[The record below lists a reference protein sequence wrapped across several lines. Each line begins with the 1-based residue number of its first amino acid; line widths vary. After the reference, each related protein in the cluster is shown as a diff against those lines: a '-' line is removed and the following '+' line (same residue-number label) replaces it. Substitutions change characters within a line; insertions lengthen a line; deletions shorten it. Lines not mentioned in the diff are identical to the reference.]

1 MMSVTWMGIALILV
15 ALGLFA
21 LDLKVTG
28 HGLPAAWGILVL
40 VAGIAMVSGAAAPYP
55 WISSLILVSVVAF
68 TVLLF
73 VGVVASVPSAKRIP
87 ARTGAEGMVEEVG
100 VAKSPISAGS
110 QGWVFVHG
118 ERWMAALATA
128 PEEASRDTIKPG
140 QRVRVVELRNRQVL
154 VVPYEP
160 DASGRLIED

>member
-1 MMSVTWMGIALILV
+1 
-15 ALGLFA
+15 
-21 LDLKVTG
+21 
-28 HGLPAAWGILVL
+28 
-40 VAGIAMVSGAAAPYP
+40 MVG
-55 WISSLILVSVVAF
+55 
-68 TVLLF
+68 
-73 VGVVASVPSAKRIP
+73 
-87 ARTGAEGMVEEVG
+87 EVG